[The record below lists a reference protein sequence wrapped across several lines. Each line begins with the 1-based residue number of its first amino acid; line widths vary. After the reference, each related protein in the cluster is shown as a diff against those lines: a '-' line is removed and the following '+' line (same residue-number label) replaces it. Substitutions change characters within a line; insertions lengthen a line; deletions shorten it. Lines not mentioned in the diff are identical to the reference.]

1 MIFALVL
8 ILAIL
13 VATAV
18 IGHQLEKAPEG
29 FEDSRGFHFITRA
42 EPSAPMTGIPSVSS
56 VHLVGHEKRPAASL
70 S

>member
-42 EPSAPMTGIPSVSS
+42 ETSVPITGIRSVPSVN
-56 VHLVGHEKRPAASL
+56 LVGQEKRPAASFL
-70 S
+70 